1 MNYTSENHMIVF
13 VRSLQYIAC
22 LHLGVVVQLIEFVF
36 EYLCH
41 RKSVYTETMVH
52 SLTNGNLL

>member
-22 LHLGVVVQLIEFVF
+22 LHLEVVLQLIEFVF
-36 EYLCH
+36 EYLYH
-41 RKSVYTETMVH
+41 RMSVYTETMVH